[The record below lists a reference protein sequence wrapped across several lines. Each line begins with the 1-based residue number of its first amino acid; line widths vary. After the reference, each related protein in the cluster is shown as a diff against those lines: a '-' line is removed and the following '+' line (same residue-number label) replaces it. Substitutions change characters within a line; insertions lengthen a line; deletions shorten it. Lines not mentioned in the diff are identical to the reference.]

1 METTQLLVRI
11 RPEVHEALQVQKER
25 SRMSKAAIVE
35 NALRDYLAKS
45 GIQVE
50 QPKADG

>member
-1 METTQLLVRI
+1 
-11 RPEVHEALQVQKER
+11 
-25 SRMSKAAIVE
+25 MSKAAIVE
-35 NALRDYLAKS
+35 NALRDFLAKQ